1 MFFRFLIFSGLA
13 ALVNIA
19 TGYVLY
25 ELMGLRE
32 SYEYGLSV
40 GAAFVAGMGVSF
52 TLNRAYTYEP
62 SGRRRREELVDF
74 TAVSIVG
81 LGLTTV
87 LAYGLRWLISGSQ
100 SLIAALPATPETSA
114 HIAAVGLTAFYSFFA
129 HRHFSFRKQK
139 TRNTGQTSA
148 RSDRKAA

>member
-1 MFFRFLIFSGLA
+1 MFGRDGLDA
-13 ALVNIA
+13 A
-19 TGYVLY
+19 
-25 ELMGLRE
+25 R
-32 SYEYGLSV
+32 SV
-40 GAAFVAGMGVSF
+40 MFEDDPRNLEVPA
-52 TLNRAYTYEP
+52 
-62 SGRRRREELVDF
+62 D
-74 TAVSIVG
+74 

-87 LAYGLRWLISGSQ
+87 LAYGLRSLISGSQ
-100 SLIAALPATPETSA
+100 PLIAALPATPETSA